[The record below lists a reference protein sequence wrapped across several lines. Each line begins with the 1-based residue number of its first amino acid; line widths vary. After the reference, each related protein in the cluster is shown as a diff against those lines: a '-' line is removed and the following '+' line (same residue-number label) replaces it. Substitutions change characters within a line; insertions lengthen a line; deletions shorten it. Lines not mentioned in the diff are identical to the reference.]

1 MAFTPSE
8 NLPEQLAR
16 EISDKIIH
24 NELKP
29 GERVIEA
36 RLADEMGVSRSPM
49 REALRI
55 LEKQKLVALTPRKG
69 ARVTSISAAHIE
81 WYYDI
86 FEALYSLVARRAAE
100 NATAKDRGDMQAALR
115 QIETAAADHDI
126 DAYYEGI
133 FAFAASGLKAA
144 QNPLLETL
152 LRDLGPANRRIQYA
166 SLSSR
171 ANDLQHNVRFFQEMY
186 QHIAAGQ
193 PSRVEAAARA
203 YARNEKIFALKIAN
217 GHKPREDAP

>member
-1 MAFTPSE
+1 MAFIPSE

-36 RLADEMGVSRSPM
+36 RLADEMGVSRSPL

-55 LEKQKLVALTPRKG
+55 LEKQKLVALIPRKG
-69 ARVTSISAAHIE
+69 ARVTPISAAHIE

-115 QIETAAADHDI
+115 QIKAAAADHDI

-133 FAFAASGLKAA
+133 FAFAASGLQAA

-217 GHKPREDAP
+217 GDKPREGAP

>member
-16 EISDKIIH
+16 EISDQIIH
-24 NELKP
+24 NVLKS
-29 GERVIEA
+29 GERIIEA
-36 RLADEMGVSRSPM
+36 RLADEMGVSRSPL

-55 LEKQKLVALTPRKG
+55 LEKQKLVELTPRKG
-69 ARVTSISAAHIE
+69 ARVTPISAEYIE

-100 NATAKDRGDMQAALR
+100 NATEEDREGLQAALR

-126 DAYYEGI
+126 DAYHEGI
-133 FAFAASGLKAA
+133 FAFAASGLQATR
-144 QNPLLETL
+144 NPLLETL
-152 LRDLGPANRRIQYA
+152 LRDLGPSNRRIQYA
-166 SLSSR
+166 SLTAR
-171 ANDLQHNVRFFQEMY
+171 VDDLQRNVRFFQDMY
-186 QHIAAGQ
+186 QHLAAGK
-193 PSRVEAAARA
+193 PARVEATAKA

-217 GHKPREDAP
+217 GDKPREDAP

>member
-1 MAFTPSE
+1 MPFTPSE

-36 RLADEMGVSRSPM
+36 RLADEMGVSRSPL

-69 ARVTSISAAHIE
+69 ARVTPISAAYIE

-100 NATAKDRGDMQAALR
+100 NATEEDREDLQAALR
-115 QIETAAADHDI
+115 KIETAAAGHDI

-133 FAFAASGLKAA
+133 FTFAAAGLQAA
-144 QNPLLETL
+144 RNPLLEAL

-171 ANDLQHNVRFFQEMY
+171 ADDLQRNVRFFQEMY
-186 QHIAAGQ
+186 RHLAAGK
-193 PSRVEAAARA
+193 PYRVEAAAKA
-203 YARNEKIFALKIAN
+203 YARNEKAFALKIAN
-217 GHKPREDAP
+217 GRNLRKDAP